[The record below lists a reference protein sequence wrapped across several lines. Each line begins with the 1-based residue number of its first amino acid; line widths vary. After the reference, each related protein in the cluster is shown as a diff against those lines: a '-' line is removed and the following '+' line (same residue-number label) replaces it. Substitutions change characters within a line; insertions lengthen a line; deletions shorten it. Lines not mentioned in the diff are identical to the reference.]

1 MNKKLVASLL
11 TLGLVFSPVT
21 GAITE
26 TYATETSTDD
36 IDEQKLKDQ
45 TNKTKE
51 EKDNKTKEEK
61 ALEKIEKIKMIASF
75 YETNQNDNDYRLGDD
90 ELKNELEYTI
100 EDALTYADTGIV
112 SLEDLDSFGTM
123 LETSLT
129 NLSNNG
135 KENQKN
141 LKLNIISSRKLIAN
155 NVDKKDSEE
164 YKVLSEK
171 IIQAVEFLRKENLE
185 IESFENLKKINN
197 ELVDAY
203 LKAIEKFGDKTDY
216 STISEKEFEEFESEL
231 EKNQEKTSNFD
242 KLVKERQVLLDK
254 DEAFKITEDFVKA
267 STEDKEAYT
276 KAFKELKN
284 LNDLKESDENSK
296 LLSEK
301 LNNVKQAKEKITGK
315 ESSPEDS
322 ADEQKKQEI
331 QKEKDKLKTYIS
343 DIANINKIIA
353 KESFKNKELGEE
365 YNKVI
370 LKAMGLAMKEDDSVG
385 LKEYQDTVAKLK
397 DLTDKIKT
405 EDQKPGQITPTEPT
419 EKQFKT
425 QEEAR
430 DAINKLLDDTKGI
443 TIEDFYGADQKEARD
458 AYNKARDDAYSILSN
473 KDASLVDLNKAYN
486 AFNKSLSGLNN
497 FLRDRLTKLADEAKT
512 YVESDNFKKASEE
525 NQKTYKDLIAKAKE
539 ELEKNPADAN
549 VLNKLYKDINAAKE
563 AIDGKMSDQA
573 KKIKAEIKD
582 YDRFKELEAYKSAA
596 SSRRDSKLFAAANK
610 YQELIKK
617 AKELEK
623 AGKLDS
629 DEAKTTLELIENA
642 KAFIEG
648 KISEKK
654 YQSTEYYHILKEL
667 TKQKAY
673 TEKVNQAARDRIDEA
688 LKMYEKGEKDE
699 DTILS
704 ALDAALKDDSVKKF
718 MEEINKDNDPYK
730 NRDAI
735 LSKLRTLVEED
746 KEFRAGDKYK
756 KAPKELRADYDKA
769 FEEAQKIIGME
780 SPTEAEVKEVYDKL
794 IAAVNKLEER
804 YLIDRR
810 LVVLANKFKE
820 NQLKIANPNDRKAIA
835 DKINALK
842 NNPYTTAEEVEKVEK
857 ELDELIK
864 SQQQVVTTTT
874 VTPTT
879 QAPTTQVPTT
889 TRPVSTITNPGSS
902 AKTGING
909 IAKVAAVA
917 AVAAIILIVTR
928 KKGDKNENNK

>member
-11 TLGLVFSPVT
+11 TLGLVFSPIT

-26 TYATETSTDD
+26 TYATEAGTDES
-36 IDEQKLKDQ
+36 DENKQADQ
-45 TNKTKE
+45 
-51 EKDNKTKEEK
+51 TKEEK
-61 ALEKIEKIKMIASF
+61 ALEKIEKIQTIASF
-75 YETNQNDNDYRLGDD
+75 YEMNKNDNDYRLGDD
-90 ELKNELEYTI
+90 ELKNELESTI

-185 IESFENLKKINN
+185 TESFENLKKINN

-203 LKAIEKFGDKTDY
+203 LKAIEKFEDKTDY
-216 STISEKEFEEFESEL
+216 STISEKDYKEFESEI
-231 EKNQEKTSNFD
+231 KNQNEGSNFD
-242 KLVKERQVLLDK
+242 KLLKERQALLDK

-267 STEDKEAYT
+267 STENKEAYT
-276 KAFKELKN
+276 KAFEELKN
-284 LNDLKESDENSK
+284 LTDLKESEENSK

-315 ESSPEDS
+315 ESSPEAS
-322 ADEQKKQEI
+322 VDEQKKQEI

-405 EDQKPGQITPTEPT
+405 EDQKPGPITPVEPT

-425 QEEAR
+425 YEDAREA
-430 DAINKLLDDTKGI
+430 IIKLLDDTKGI

-486 AFNKSLSGLNN
+486 AFNKSLRDLND
-497 FLRDRLTKLADEAKT
+497 FLRKRLEKLRDEAKT
-512 YVESDNFKKASEE
+512 YIESDNFKKASEE

-563 AIDGKMSDQA
+563 AIDGKLSDQA
-573 KKIKAEIKD
+573 KKLKAEIKD
-582 YDRFKELEAYKSAA
+582 YDRFKELEAYKSAV

-629 DEAKTTLELIENA
+629 EEAKTTLELIENA

-648 KISEKK
+648 KISDKR
-654 YQSTEYYHILKEL
+654 YQSTENYHILKEL
-667 TKQKAY
+667 TKQKGY
-673 TEKVNQAARDRIDEA
+673 TEKVNQAARDRIETA
-688 LKMYEKGEKDE
+688 LKMYDDNKESE
-699 DTILS
+699 DSILS

-735 LSKLRTLVEED
+735 LSKLRTLVEGD

-780 SPTEAEVKEVYDKL
+780 SPTEAEAKDAYEKL

-857 ELDELIK
+857 ELDDLINK
-864 SQQQVVTTTT
+864 SKTVTTTT

>member
-1 MNKKLVASLL
+1 M
-11 TLGLVFSPVT
+11 
-21 GAITE
+21 
-26 TYATETSTDD
+26 
-36 IDEQKLKDQ
+36 
-45 TNKTKE
+45 
-51 EKDNKTKEEK
+51 
-61 ALEKIEKIKMIASF
+61 
-75 YETNQNDNDYRLGDD
+75 
-90 ELKNELEYTI
+90 
-100 EDALTYADTGIV
+100 
-112 SLEDLDSFGTM
+112 
-123 LETSLT
+123 
-129 NLSNNG
+129 
-135 KENQKN
+135 
-141 LKLNIISSRKLIAN
+141 
-155 NVDKKDSEE
+155 
-164 YKVLSEK
+164 
-171 IIQAVEFLRKENLE
+171 RKENLE
-185 IESFENLKKINN
+185 TESFENLKKVNN

-203 LKAIEKFGDKTDY
+203 LKAIEKFDDKTDY
-216 STISEKEFEEFESEL
+216 STINEKEFEEFESEL

-242 KLVKERQVLLDK
+242 KLVKERQAILDK
-254 DEAFKITEDFVKA
+254 DEAFKITEEFVKA
-267 STEDKEAYT
+267 STENKEAYT
-276 KAFKELKN
+276 KAFEELKN
-284 LNDLKESDENSK
+284 LTDLKESEENSK

-315 ESSPEDS
+315 ESSPGDS
-322 ADEQKKQEI
+322 ADEQKRQEI

-397 DLTDKIKT
+397 ELTDKIKT
-405 EDQKPGQITPTEPT
+405 EDQKPGPITPTEPT

-430 DAINKLLDDTKGI
+430 DAIIKLLDDTKGV

-458 AYNKARDDAYSILSN
+458 AYNKARDDAYNILSN

-486 AFNKSLSGLNN
+486 AFNKSIAGLNK
-497 FLRDRLTKLADEAKT
+497 FLRDRLNKLADEAKT
-512 YVESDNFKKASEE
+512 YIESDNFKKASEDK
-525 NQKTYKDLIAKAKE
+525 QKTYKDLIAKAKE

-549 VLNKLYKDINAAKE
+549 ILNKLYKDINAAKE
-563 AIDGKMSDQA
+563 AIDGKISDQA
-573 KKIKAEIKD
+573 KKLTAEIKD

-629 DEAKTTLELIENA
+629 DEAKTTLELIENT

-654 YQSTEYYHILKEL
+654 YLSNEYYHILKEI
-667 TKQKAY
+667 KNHKDY
-673 TEKVNQAARDRIDEA
+673 SKINQAARDRLETA
-688 LKMYEKGEKDE
+688 LKMYEDNKESE
-699 DTILS
+699 DAIFS
-704 ALDAALKDDSVKKF
+704 ALDAALKDDSVQKFIEEMKK
-718 MEEINKDNDPYK
+718 NNDPYK

-735 LSKLRTLVEED
+735 LSKLRTLVEGD

-780 SPTEAEVKEVYDKL
+780 SPTEAEAKDAYDKL

-820 NQLKIANPNDRKAIA
+820 NQLKIANTNDRKAIA

-864 SQQQVVTTTT
+864 SQQKVVTTTT

-889 TRPVSTITNPGSS
+889 TRPVSTITNPGSIV
-902 AKTGING
+902 KTGING
-909 IAKVAAVA
+909 IAKVAVIA
-917 AVAAIILIVTR
+917 AVAAIILKLTS
-928 KKGDKNENNK
+928 KKGDKDETNK